1 MLPSI
6 GGVIVFN
13 VELII
18 VSRLDSSVFA
28 EDVVCNTSIEDDAL
42 GVVEIAVR
50 TVSLLSDTDCEV
62 SVNVVD
68 VGSVVDFDSKFGVLV
83 MASKDCVIDTDA
95 VVVVLVAR
103 NFK

>member
-6 GGVIVFN
+6 GVVTLLI
-13 VELII
+13 VELVI

-28 EDVVCNTSIEDDAL
+28 EYVVCNTSIVDDAL

-50 TVSLLSDTDCEV
+50 AVSLFSDTDGEV
-62 SVNVVD
+62 SVNVD
-68 VGSVVDFDSKFGVLV
+68 GVGSVVDFDSKFGVLV